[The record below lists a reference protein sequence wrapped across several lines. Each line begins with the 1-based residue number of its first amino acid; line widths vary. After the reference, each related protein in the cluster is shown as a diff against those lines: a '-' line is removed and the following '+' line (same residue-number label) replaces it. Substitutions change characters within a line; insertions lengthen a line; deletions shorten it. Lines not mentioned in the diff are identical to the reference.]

1 MGGECIRY
9 SEAFKLEI
17 VRALATGKLSSV
29 EEARRRYGIAGADT
43 VRRWI
48 QRYGTSQQQ
57 TKVVRVEKPDERD
70 RIKALEARIREL
82 ERAVAD
88 SKVEELLARAY
99 FHVVC
104 EQFGVEDEEALKKNI
119 AQKLSDGRLTTAPKP
134 REKA

>member
-1 MGGECIRY
+1 MGRECIRY

-29 EEARRRYGIAGADT
+29 QEARRRYGIAGADT

-48 QRYGTSQQQ
+48 RRYGNSQQQ
-57 TKVVRVEKPDERD
+57 TKVVRVEKPGERD

-119 AQKLSDGRLTTAPKP
+119 AQKLSDGGWSTAPKP
-134 REKA
+134 EDRA

>member
-57 TKVVRVEKPDERD
+57 TKVVRVEKAGERD